1 MSTTSNE
8 IARGYQRV
16 SPQPRRPEI
25 SVRTDPIAYKK
36 EQVVPR
42 RIGNPT
48 GPVPTPRKID
58 LAKRTYSDGSLIGV
72 AGNGRRHFMA
82 GLAASMLNPKSR

>member
-16 SPQPRRPEI
+16 TPQPRRPQI
-25 SVRTDPIAYKK
+25 AAVTDPVAFPK
-36 EQVVPR
+36 EQVMPR

-48 GPVPTPRKID
+48 GPVPTPRKPD
-58 LAKRTYSDGSLIGV
+58 LGRTYSDGSLIGV